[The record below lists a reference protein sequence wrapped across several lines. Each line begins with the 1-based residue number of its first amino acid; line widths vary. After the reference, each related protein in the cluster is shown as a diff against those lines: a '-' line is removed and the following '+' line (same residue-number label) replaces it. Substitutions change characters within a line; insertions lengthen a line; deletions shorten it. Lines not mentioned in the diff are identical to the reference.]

1 MFVFVSISGTWF
13 RSGERDSRFA
23 FATMNKRP
31 KPIFLVLG
39 LVFSL
44 LAGIVIGR
52 ALRYKHPTV
61 MASLPGFSARNE
73 TDLNEPE
80 PKFLIASPE
89 DLPTEEDLAT
99 PDLGEG
105 SNWMKFGNLN
115 LLDGEV
121 SFSFNTKCDDEKQV
135 SIPPIQI
142 IPWHAEVF
150 DGEDFGIGKNV
161 AIAWEHLGY
170 EGLWIH
176 SGWDFWS
183 ERSPATDLQYFLETD
198 AVNEVQPLEQI
209 ESRLNDCL
217 LGDQVSL
224 EQQELIYAG
233 QVAAVVRVP
242 ADGVEELSKHTMDL
256 VPYLAQAYPEK
267 GFADLDEGA
276 LLIYFCGRAALD
288 ERTDPNAG
296 YWTQTR
302 YVIALEPLD

>member
-105 SNWMKFGNLN
+105 PNWMKFGNLN

-198 AVNEVQPLEQI
+198 EVNEVQPLAWI
-209 ESRLNDCL
+209 ESRLNECL
-217 LGDQVSL
+217 RGNQVSL
-224 EQQELIYAG
+224 DQQGQTYAA
-233 QVAAVVRVP
+233 QVVAAIRVP
-242 ADGVEELSKHTMDL
+242 SEGVEELSKHTMDL
-256 VPYLAQAYPEK
+256 VPYLAQAYPQS
-267 GFADLDEGA
+267 GFSDLGENA
-276 LLIYFCGRAALD
+276 LLIFFCGRAALD
-288 ERTDPNAG
+288 ERTDPDAG

-302 YVIALEPLD
+302 YVIALEPVE